1 MPLKIPPFFL
11 SPFSKHALKVTLLLL
26 SPNKPLEEDTL
37 STLLAMLWLFFDS
50 SSNLAY
56 FEVTQMGFF
65 GDQLFVIV
73 VDFFCTLMSTKL
85 PTPKACF

>member
-1 MPLKIPPFFL
+1 
-11 SPFSKHALKVTLLLL
+11 
-26 SPNKPLEEDTL
+26 
-37 STLLAMLWLFFDS
+37 MLWLFFDS